1 MIKGVN
7 KRIIEINNPESI
19 YFEKAIF
26 YLRPNVREL
35 PTAVTE
41 AEIKKYID
49 KLGIESFGTHRRV
62 SFKIIRIIL
71 IFTAFAAAAGL
82 TAHLIF

>member
-26 YLRPNVREL
+26 YLKPSVREL
-35 PTAVTE
+35 PAAVTE
-41 AEIKKYID
+41 AEIKKYICR
-49 KLGIESFGTHRRV
+49 LGLEEYGVRRQGRAK
-62 SFKIIRIIL
+62 KIIFLLAAVALVAGIALAFIL
-71 IFTAFAAAAGL
+71 
-82 TAHLIF
+82 